1 MPTATHT
8 SSSDTTF
15 TLSFAALQ
23 QQSLEA
29 LKETQDYAVRVAEL
43 AADHPFV
50 RTARG
55 IPSPAELI
63 DGSFGVA
70 VQALEL
76 QRTFLTRLI
85 DATATTP
92 AAPEK

>member
-1 MPTATHT
+1 MPTQST
-8 SSSDTTF
+8 SSDTTF

-70 VQALEL
+70 MQALEL
-76 QRTFLTRLI
+76 QREFLGKLVG
-85 DATATTP
+85 AATP
-92 AAPEK
+92 AAD